1 MSLWVVR
8 AGRYGEQQETAL
20 NEGVVC
26 HGWNELPDYSR
37 YKSREELRA
46 LYEKTYPHERP
57 RQVVVGVGQVWRFA
71 HGIEKGDLVALP
83 LKTESAIALGKV
95 VGDYEYKELAA
106 NVKHI
111 RRVEWIKTLPRSAFD
126 QDILYSLGAISTVF
140 QVERNDAEHRVR
152 KLLGLHAVSHPSAP
166 AAEPK
171 IEDETEEP
179 LEAIDLEQTAH
190 DELVNRIGES
200 FQGHPMA
207 WLVEK
212 VLKAQGY
219 QTYVAPPG
227 PDGGVDILAAPGPL
241 GFEHPRIC
249 VQVKS
254 GAIVADVKVLRELQ
268 GVMQKVRAEQGLL
281 VSWGGFTKETQKEAR
296 DSFFSMRLWDQ
307 GNLVDAILANYEK
320 LDDEIKAELP
330 LKRIWVLVRDE
341 EG

>member
-26 HGWNELPDYSR
+26 HGWNELPDYSGC
-37 YKSREELRA
+37 KSREELRA
-46 LYEKTYPHERP
+46 LYEKTYPREGP

-71 HGIEKGDLVALP
+71 HGIKKGDLVALP

-95 VGDYEYKELAA
+95 VGDYEYKELAP

-111 RRVEWIKTLPRSAFD
+111 RRVKWIKTLPRSAFG

-140 QVERNDAEHRVR
+140 QVERNNAEYRVR
-152 KLLGLHAVSHPSAP
+152 KLLGLHAPSDPPAP
-166 AAEPK
+166 PECETPEVLEPM
-171 IEDETEEP
+171 
-179 LEAIDLEQTAH
+179 DLEQTAH
-190 DELVNRIGES
+190 DELVNRIGER
-200 FQGHPMA
+200 FQGHSMA

-254 GAIVADVKVLRELQ
+254 GAIVSDVKVLRELQ

-281 VSWGGFTKETQKEAR
+281 VSWGGFTKEAQKEAR

-307 GNLVDAILANYEK
+307 GDLVEAILANYER
-320 LDDEIKAELP
+320 LDDEVKAELP